1 MPRSMTGYGRGES
14 YLDGRHIVVE
24 VKSVNHKFFEFSCR
38 LPRNCLF
45 LEDRLKALVS
55 KRVSR
60 GKVDL
65 FLQIDSP
72 QGENAEVSLNRSI
85 AEGYMMA
92 LKELKACYGLEDPVT
107 LEIIAKFTDI
117 FTVIKAPE
125 NEDALWTAVQEAGV
139 SALDSFCAMRK
150 LEGSRLF
157 DDILAK
163 SLKVSEILERLEAL
177 VPSTISDYKD
187 RLREKIEELLGDKL
201 VDEGRLLTEV
211 AIFADKIAVDE
222 ETVRLKS
229 HIQQLKELGKS
240 TEPIGRKIDFLV
252 QEMNREANT
261 IGSKSQNAEI
271 AHLVVDM
278 KAEIE
283 KIREQVQNIE

>member
-85 AEGYMMA
+85 AEGYMRA
-92 LKELKACYGLEDPVT
+92 LEELKACYGLEDPVT

-125 NEDALWTAVQEAGV
+125 DEDALWTAVQEAGV
-139 SALDSFCAMRK
+139 SALDSFCAMRE
-150 LEGSRLF
+150 LEGGRLF